1 VTVKR
6 QKSANL
12 VGFYL
17 RVPLELKERI
27 DALAQERRTSQAQV
41 VVDLVSRA
49 IDMPAPD
56 PKVSDWLKRV
66 GQ

>member
-1 VTVKR
+1 MKR

-17 RVPLELKERI
+17 RVPLDLKERI
-27 DALAQERRTSQAQV
+27 DALAQLQRTSQAQV

-49 IDMPAPD
+49 IDMPEPD

>member
-1 VTVKR
+1 VKR

-27 DALAQERRTSQAQV
+27 DALAQEQRTSQAQV

>member
-1 VTVKR
+1 MTVKR

-17 RVPLELKERI
+17 RVPLDLKERI
-27 DALAQERRTSQAQV
+27 DALAQEQRTSQAQV

>member
-1 VTVKR
+1 MTVKR

-27 DALAQERRTSQAQV
+27 DALAQEQRTSQAKV
-41 VVDLVSRA
+41 VIDLVSRA

>member
-1 VTVKR
+1 MTVKR

-17 RVPLELKERI
+17 RVPAELKDRI
-27 DALAQERRTSQAQV
+27 DTLAQENKTSQAQV

-49 IDMPAPD
+49 LDLPAPD
-56 PKVSDWLKRV
+56 PKVSDWLRRV
-66 GQ
+66 KQ

>member
-1 VTVKR
+1 MTVKR

-17 RVPLELKERI
+17 RVPAQLKDRI
-27 DALAQERRTSQAQV
+27 DALAQEQKTSQAQV
-41 VVDLVSRA
+41 VVDLVLRA
-49 IDMPAPD
+49 LELPAPD

>member
-27 DALAQERRTSQAQV
+27 DALAQEQRTSQAQV

>member
-1 VTVKR
+1 MAMKR

-17 RVPLELKERI
+17 RVPLDLKERI
-27 DALAQERRTSQAQV
+27 DALAQLQRTSQAQV

-49 IDMPAPD
+49 IDMPEPD

>member
-1 VTVKR
+1 
-6 QKSANL
+6 L

-27 DALAQERRTSQAQV
+27 DALAQEQRTSQAQV

>member
-1 VTVKR
+1 MTVKR

-27 DALAQERRTSQAQV
+27 DALAQEQRTSQAQV